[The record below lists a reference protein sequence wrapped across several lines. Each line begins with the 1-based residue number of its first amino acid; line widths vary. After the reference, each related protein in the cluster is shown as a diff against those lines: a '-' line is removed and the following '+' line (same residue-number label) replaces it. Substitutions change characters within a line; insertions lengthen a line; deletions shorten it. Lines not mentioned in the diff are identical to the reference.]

1 MMCVHVL
8 QSLLNTSANPKAG
21 KKKKKKNA
29 EKAAVGE
36 TALEV
41 EGEA

>member
-1 MMCVHVL
+1 VF
-8 QSLLNTSANPKAG
+8 QSLLNTSANPKSA
-21 KKKKKKNA
+21 KKKKKKA
-29 EKAAVGE
+29 EKVTMGE

>member
-1 MMCVHVL
+1 MFPCL
-8 QSLLNTSANPKAG
+8 AQSLLNTSANPKAG

-29 EKAAVGE
+29 EKAAAGE